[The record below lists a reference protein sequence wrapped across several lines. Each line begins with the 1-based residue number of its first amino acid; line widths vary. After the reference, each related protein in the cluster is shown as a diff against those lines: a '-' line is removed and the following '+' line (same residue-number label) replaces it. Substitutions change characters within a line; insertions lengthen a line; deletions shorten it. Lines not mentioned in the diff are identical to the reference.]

1 MSKNFRTPA
10 LSRSTRDYIK
20 DYIVANNLKAGDPL
34 PSEGQ
39 FADELG
45 VSRSPVREA
54 VKALQSLGIIE
65 VRHGEGLFVREWN
78 LEPVLETLNYGMR
91 INPKSLAELYQIRI
105 WLEMAVIGDA
115 VKKISDEDLTE
126 LDILMLRW
134 EQSINQDKPYLEF
147 DQKFHELIF
156 GVMENDTLVMLFQ
169 VFWVAFDNYGD
180 LDLLMAPDPQRVI
193 NEHRDVLEAV
203 KLRNPDLA
211 RKTLMQQF
219 IGFKDRI
226 DEIAAQIPDLTSSAT
241 EQ

>member
-1 MSKNFRTPA
+1 MNKSLRTPA
-10 LSRSTRDYIK
+10 LSHSIRDYIK

-39 FADELG
+39 LADELG

-78 LEPVLETLNYGMR
+78 FEAVLETLNYGMR
-91 INPKSLAELYQIRI
+91 INPKTLAELYEIRI

-115 VKKISDEDLTE
+115 VKKISAEEITE
-126 LDILMLRW
+126 LDIQMLRW
-134 EQSINQDKPYLEF
+134 EQAINNGKPYVEF

-156 GVMENDTLVMLFQ
+156 GVMKNDTLVKLFK
-169 VFWVAFDNYGD
+169 VFWVAFENYGD
-180 LDLLMAPDPQRVI
+180 VDLLMAPDPQRVI
-193 NEHRDVLEAV
+193 KEHQDVLEAV

-219 IGFKDRI
+219 IGFQERI
-226 DEIAAQIPDLTSSAT
+226 AEIAESPGRAT
-241 EQ
+241 IKK

>member
-10 LSRSTRDYIK
+10 LSQSIRDYIK
-20 DYIVANNLKAGDPL
+20 DYIVANNLKAADPL

-39 FADELG
+39 LADELG

-115 VKKISDEDLTE
+115 VKKISDEDITE

-134 EQSINQDKPYLEF
+134 EQAINQDKHYLDF

-156 GVMENDTLVMLFQ
+156 GVMKNDTLVMLFQ

-193 NEHRDVLEAV
+193 KEHRDVLEAV

-226 DEIAAQIPDLTSSAT
+226 DEIAAQIPDLTTNAT

>member
-1 MSKNFRTPA
+1 MNRSLRTPS
-10 LSRSTRDYIK
+10 LSRSIRDYIK

-34 PSEGQ
+34 PSEGPL
-39 FADELG
+39 ADELG

-78 LEPVLETLNYGMR
+78 FEPVLETLNYGMR
-91 INPKSLAELYQIRI
+91 INPKTLAELYHIRV

-115 VKKISDEDLTE
+115 VKKISAEEITE

-134 EQSINQDKPYLEF
+134 EQAINSGKPYVEF

-156 GVMENDTLVMLFQ
+156 GVMKNDTLVMLFK
-169 VFWVAFDNYGD
+169 VFWVAFENYGD
-180 LDLLMAPDPQRVI
+180 VDFLMAPDPQRVI
-193 NEHRDVLEAV
+193 KEHQDVLDAV

-211 RKTLMQQF
+211 RKTLKQQF
-219 IGFKDRI
+219 VGFKERI
-226 DEIAAQIPDLTSSAT
+226 DEIAAQISEDGNQPT
-241 EQ
+241 